1 MHQQTKKKAPITNY
15 TNMQTHF
22 STKLILKAG
31 LLAGSLDI
39 ICAFVYS
46 YIKRGT
52 YPTTVLKFIAEK
64 VFGEA
69 AFTNTALQ
77 NITGLLIHFT
87 IAMFWTF
94 VFFKLYDKIKFMQ
107 SNTIITAILYGLF
120 IWLLMNVVLLPAWDK
135 KAFVFNAMPSIISAA
150 ILIVAIGLP
159 LSIIARRHYRKS

>member
-1 MHQQTKKKAPITNY
+1 MTPTTNP
-15 TNMQTHF
+15 TNRQTHF

-31 LLAGSLDI
+31 LLAGTLDI
-39 ICAFVYS
+39 TCAFVYS

-52 YPTTVLKFIAEK
+52 YPSTVLKFIAEK

-69 AFTNTALQ
+69 TFTNAALQ

-94 VFFKLYDKIKFMQ
+94 VFFKLYDKIQFLR

-120 IWLLMNVVLLPAWDK
+120 VWLMMNVVLLPAWDK
-135 KAFVFNAMPSIISAA
+135 KAFVFNAVPSIISAA
-150 ILIVAIGLP
+150 ILMIAIGLP
-159 LSIIARRHYRKS
+159 LSIIARRHYRKK